1 MWCAKCQADV
11 AAEVSADH
19 RQVRCAHCGTLIS
32 APNAAPTTDSARHA
46 RDLLARW
53 SSGPLLTDGGTA
65 PTVTA
70 TRPAPPPVPLPPPGR
85 TTRLDPIHA
94 PQGGHG
100 GHGGYG
106 AAAQSPPQPQTRPAA
121 EPTPVDEPSAR
132 EPFASE
138 PAEAGDAL
146 DFGPPATNLQA
157 FWGQMLAYGGVLALT
172 IGAAMLLA
180 GYFGG
185 GQWQEYTPTGWLV
198 STTGQMLLFLG
209 VVTLVSGGLEQ
220 TTQEVARRIDVLGER
235 IVRLESVTRQHASGQ
250 HASTRQAPAERG
262 SQPRQPAMNAR

>member
-1 MWCAKCQADV
+1 V

-19 RQVRCAHCGTLIS
+19 RQVRCANCGTQIS

-53 SSGPLLTDGGTA
+53 SHGPHSPLLTAEGGPAAGARLAPVPTATTAA
-65 PTVTA
+65 PT
-70 TRPAPPPVPLPPPGR
+70 GR
-85 TTRLDPIHA
+85 TARLDPVHEPRGSHA
-94 PQGGHG
+94 
-100 GHGGYG
+100 
-106 AAAQSPPQPQTRPAA
+106 AAAQHARPAA
-121 EPTPVDEPSAR
+121 EPVEIAEPLEEDEALEVR
-132 EPFASE
+132 A
-138 PAEAGDAL
+138 AL
-146 DFGPPATNLQA
+146 DFGPPAANVQA

-209 VVTLVSGGLEQ
+209 VITLVSGGLEQ
-220 TTQEVARRIDVLGER
+220 TTQEVSRRLDALGER
-235 IVRLESVTRQHASGQ
+235 IVRIECATRH
-250 HASTRQAPAERG
+250 
-262 SQPRQPAMNAR
+262 SQPPGAVRSVPASVGAKR